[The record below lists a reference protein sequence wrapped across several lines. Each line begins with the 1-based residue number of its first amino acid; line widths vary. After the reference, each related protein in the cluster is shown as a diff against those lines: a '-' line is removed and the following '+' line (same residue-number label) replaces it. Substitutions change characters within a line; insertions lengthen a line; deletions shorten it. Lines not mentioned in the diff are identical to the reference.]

1 MKLFKNIG
9 IIFFIIITILF
20 TVGWATQPLVKIKI
34 SSNTGS
40 TTTTTTTIDFY
51 MNDIKTTFTGNPGT
65 PDNNISSASNY
76 NDVISNKIM
85 KALFYLA
92 ISGTCLLCLGIIISI
107 LGLFGFVFLSK
118 IIFFLA
124 MIVII
129 IVFLIVQ
136 FGILAENL
144 MKNVRDLSS
153 VSGDRKST
161 RLNSSH

>member
-20 TVGWATQPLVKIKI
+20 TVGWATQPLVKIQT
-34 SSNTGS
+34 SSNTG
-40 TTTTTTTIDFY
+40 TTNTTTTTIDFY
-51 MNDIKTTFTGNPGT
+51 MNDIKTTFSGNPGA
-65 PDNNISSASNY
+65 PGNNISSASNY
-76 NDVISNKIM
+76 SDVVSNKII
-85 KALFYLA
+85 KALFYLSIA
-92 ISGTCLLCLGIIISI
+92 GTCLLCLGIILAI
-107 LGLFGFVFLSK
+107 LGIFGFVFLSK

-144 MKNVRDLSS
+144 VKNMKDLI
-153 VSGDRKST
+153 
-161 RLNSSH
+161 LYLI